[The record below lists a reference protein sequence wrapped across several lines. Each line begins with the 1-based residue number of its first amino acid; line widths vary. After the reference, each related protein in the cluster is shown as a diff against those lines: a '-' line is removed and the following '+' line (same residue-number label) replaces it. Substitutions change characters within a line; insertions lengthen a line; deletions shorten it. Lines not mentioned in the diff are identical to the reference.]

1 MRGSS
6 YYRAEAYHAR
16 RLAEM
21 TIQPNVEEVLR
32 RAAEE
37 FQSDLLGLGMRIF
50 GQLGR
55 RPLQQRL
62 SPGTSVRNATR
73 DRGPARH
80 GNKEVHSARKPA
92 KKAHRLRRRR

>member
-37 FQSDLLGLGMRIF
+37 FD
-50 GQLGR
+50 
-55 RPLQQRL
+55 RL
-62 SPGTSVRNATR
+62 ADDVASR
-73 DRGPARH
+73 
-80 GNKEVHSARKPA
+80 EVDFHHSEIPE
-92 KKAHRLRRRR
+92 HS